1 MTARTLEQWLE
12 YQQHTHPQDIAM
24 GLERVREVA
33 ERMHLLR
40 LRCPVISVAGTNG
53 KGSTVAFIEAIAA
66 AAGHKVGAFTS
77 PHFLRYNERIRI
89 GGAEVADVDLVRAFE
104 AIETARTEV
113 PLTYFEFGTLAALFL
128 FADAGLD
135 LAVLEVGLGGRLDA
149 VNIIDADVAVI
160 TTVDLDHQAYLGE
173 DREAIGLEKAG
184 ILRPGKPGILGEKD
198 PPSSV
203 LRHAYEQGVYC
214 VRGFSDYLIDRFD
227 DHWVWREPGFSL
239 ELPYPALQAPVQL
252 QNAACAIA
260 ALRASPLEIADTAW
274 ADGVASARITGRLQ
288 RWLDAP
294 EVVLDVA
301 HNPQS
306 VAQLA
311 QWLAE
316 HPKPTVAVFSA
327 LRDKDIAGM
336 LAALAPHIAHWHVGC
351 LSEPAD
357 RVPDAADWTALLSTR
372 LAADAFSLHAS
383 VPVAYAAAL
392 AENRGERILVF
403 GSFHTLEAVMRLP
416 RGGRGGV

>member
-1 MTARTLEQWLE
+1 MARTLAQWLE
-12 YQQHTHPQDIAM
+12 YQQHTHPQAIAM
-24 GLERVREVA
+24 GLERMREVA
-33 ERMHLLR
+33 ERMR
-40 LRCPVISVAGTNG
+40 LSRMACPLVTVAGTNG

-66 AAGHKVGAFTS
+66 ASGHKVGAFTS

-89 GGAEVADVDLVRAFE
+89 GGAEVSDADLVRAFE
-104 AIETARTEV
+104 VIEAARADI

-128 FADAGLD
+128 FAEAGLD

-149 VNIIDADVAVI
+149 VNILDADVAVI

-184 ILRPGKPGILGEKD
+184 ILRPGKPAILGERD

-203 LRHAYEQGVYC
+203 LRYAYEHGIYC

-239 ELPYPALQAPVQL
+239 ELPYPQLQAPVQL

-260 ALRASPLEIADTAW
+260 ALRASPLDIADTAW
-274 ADGVASARITGRLQ
+274 ARGVAAARVAGRLQ
-288 RWLDAP
+288 RWRKAP

-316 HPKPTVAVFSA
+316 HPAPTVAVFSA
-327 LRDKDIAGM
+327 LKDKDIAGM
-336 LAALAPHIAHWHVGC
+336 LTAMAPYIAHWHVGF
-351 LSEPAD
+351 LPEPTD
-357 RVPDAADWTALLSTR
+357 RVPDAADWTAVLSAR
-372 LAADAFSLHAS
+372 LPPNAFRLHAS
-383 VPVAYAAAL
+383 VPAAYAAAL

-416 RGGRGGV
+416 R

>member
-1 MTARTLEQWLE
+1 MNKRTLEQWLE
-12 YQQHTHPQDIAM
+12 YQLHTHPQGIAM

-33 ERMHLLR
+33 RRMDLLT
-40 LRCPVISVAGTNG
+40 LPCPVVTVAGTNG

-66 AAGHKVGAFTS
+66 ASGHKVGAFTS

-89 GGAEVADVDLVRAFE
+89 GGAEVSDAALVRAFE
-104 AIETARTEV
+104 TIEAARADI
-113 PLTYFEFGTLAALFL
+113 PLTYFEFGTLAALLL
-128 FADAGLD
+128 FAEADLD

-149 VNIIDADVAVI
+149 VNILDADVAVI

-173 DREAIGLEKAG
+173 DRETIGLEKAG
-184 ILRPGKPGILGEKD
+184 ILRPGKPCVLGEKD

-203 LRHAYEQGVYC
+203 LRHAYEHGVYC
-214 VRGFSDYLIDRFD
+214 IRGFSDYLIDRFD

-239 ELPYPALQAPVQL
+239 ELPYPGLQAPAQL

-260 ALRASPLEIADTAW
+260 ALRASPLDIADAAW
-274 ADGVASARITGRLQ
+274 AAGVAEAKITGRLQ
-288 RWLDAP
+288 RWREVP

-311 QWLAE
+311 HWLAE
-316 HPKPTVAVFSA
+316 HPAPTVAVFSA
-327 LRDKDIAGM
+327 LKDKDIAGM
-336 LAALAPHIAHWHVGC
+336 LAAMAPHIAHWHVGC
-351 LSEPAD
+351 LAEPAD
-357 RVPDAADWTALLSTR
+357 RVPDAADWMAALSAGLPET
-372 LAADAFSLHAS
+372 AFSLHAS
-383 VPVAYAAAL
+383 VPAAYAAAL

-416 RGGRGGV
+416 R

>member
-1 MTARTLEQWLE
+1 MNKRTLEQWLE
-12 YQQHTHPQDIAM
+12 YQLHTHPQGIAM

-33 ERMHLLR
+33 RRMDLLT
-40 LRCPVISVAGTNG
+40 LPCPVVTVAGTNG

-66 AAGHKVGAFTS
+66 ASGHKVGAFTS

-89 GGAEVADVDLVRAFE
+89 GGAEVSDAALVRAFE
-104 AIETARTEV
+104 TIEAARADI
-113 PLTYFEFGTLAALFL
+113 PLTYFEFGTLAALLL
-128 FADAGLD
+128 FAEADLD

-149 VNIIDADVAVI
+149 VNILDADVAVI

-173 DREAIGLEKAG
+173 DRETIGLEKAG
-184 ILRPGKPGILGEKD
+184 ILRPGKPCVLGEKD

-203 LRHAYEQGVYC
+203 LRHAYEHGVYC
-214 VRGFSDYLIDRFD
+214 IRGFSDYLIDRFD

-239 ELPYPALQAPVQL
+239 ELPYPGLQAPAQL

-260 ALRASPLEIADTAW
+260 ALRASPLDIADAAW
-274 ADGVASARITGRLQ
+274 AAGVAEAKITGRLQ
-288 RWLDAP
+288 RWREVP

-311 QWLAE
+311 HWLAE
-316 HPKPTVAVFSA
+316 HPAPTVAVFSA
-327 LRDKDIAGM
+327 LKDKDIAGM
-336 LAALAPHIAHWHVGC
+336 LAAMAPHIAHWHVGC
-351 LSEPAD
+351 LAEPAD
-357 RVPDAADWTALLSTR
+357 RVPDAVDWMAALSASLPET
-372 LAADAFSLHAS
+372 AFSLHAS
-383 VPVAYAAAL
+383 VPAAYAAAL
-392 AENRGERILVF
+392 SENHGERILVF

-416 RGGRGGV
+416 R

>member
-1 MTARTLEQWLE
+1 MKKRTLEQWLE
-12 YQQHTHPQDIAM
+12 YQLQTHPQGIAM

-33 ERMHLLR
+33 RRMGLLHLP
-40 LRCPVISVAGTNG
+40 CPVVTVAGTNG

-66 AAGHKVGAFTS
+66 ASGHTVGAFTS

-89 GGAEVADVDLVRAFE
+89 GGAEVSDAALVRAFE
-104 AIETARTEV
+104 AVEAARADI
-113 PLTYFEFGTLAALFL
+113 PLTYFEFGTLAALLL
-128 FADAGLD
+128 FAEADLD

-149 VNIIDADVAVI
+149 VNILDADVAVI

-173 DREAIGLEKAG
+173 DRETIGLEKAG
-184 ILRPGKPGILGEKD
+184 ILRPGKPCVLGEKD

-203 LRHAYEQGVYC
+203 LRHAYEHGVYC
-214 VRGFSDYLIDRFD
+214 IRGFSDYLIDRFD

-239 ELPYPALQAPVQL
+239 ELPYPGLQAPAQL

-260 ALRASPLEIADTAW
+260 ALRASPLDIAESAW
-274 ADGVASARITGRLQ
+274 AEGVAAARITGRLQ
-288 RWLDAP
+288 RWRESP

-311 QWLAE
+311 HWLAE

-327 LRDKDIAGM
+327 LKDKDIAGM
-336 LAALAPHIAHWHVGC
+336 LAAMAPYIAHWHVGC
-351 LSEPAD
+351 LAEPAD
-357 RVPDAADWTALLSTR
+357 RVPDPADWAAALSAGLPET
-372 LAADAFSLHAS
+372 AFSLHANM
-383 VPVAYAAAL
+383 PAAYAAAL

-416 RGGRGGV
+416 R

>member
-1 MTARTLEQWLE
+1 MNKRTLEQWLE
-12 YQQHTHPQDIAM
+12 YQLHTHPQGIAM

-33 ERMHLLR
+33 RRMDLLT
-40 LRCPVISVAGTNG
+40 LPCPVVTVAGTNG

-66 AAGHKVGAFTS
+66 ASGHKVGAFTS

-89 GGAEVADVDLVRAFE
+89 GGAEVSDAALVRAFE
-104 AIETARTEV
+104 TIEAARADI
-113 PLTYFEFGTLAALFL
+113 PLTYFEFGTLAALLL
-128 FADAGLD
+128 FAEADLD

-149 VNIIDADVAVI
+149 VNILDADVAVI

-173 DREAIGLEKAG
+173 DRETIGLEKAG
-184 ILRPGKPGILGEKD
+184 ILRPGKPCVLGEKD

-203 LRHAYEQGVYC
+203 LRHAYEHGVYC
-214 VRGFSDYLIDRFD
+214 IRGFSDYLIDRFD

-239 ELPYPALQAPVQL
+239 ELPYPGLQAPAQL

-260 ALRASPLEIADTAW
+260 ALRASPLDIADA
-274 ADGVASARITGRLQ
+274 ARAAGVAEAKITGRLQ
-288 RWLDAP
+288 RWREVP

-311 QWLAE
+311 HWLAE
-316 HPKPTVAVFSA
+316 HPAPTVAVFSA
-327 LRDKDIAGM
+327 LKDKDIAGM
-336 LAALAPHIAHWHVGC
+336 LAAMAPHIAHWHVGC
-351 LSEPAD
+351 LAEPAD
-357 RVPDAADWTALLSTR
+357 RVPDAVDWMAALSASLPET
-372 LAADAFSLHAS
+372 AFSLHAS
-383 VPVAYAAAL
+383 VPAAYAAAL
-392 AENRGERILVF
+392 AENHGERILVF

-416 RGGRGGV
+416 R

>member
-1 MTARTLEQWLE
+1 MNKRTLEQWLE
-12 YQQHTHPQDIAM
+12 YQLHTHPQGIAM

-33 ERMHLLR
+33 RRMDLLT
-40 LRCPVISVAGTNG
+40 LPCPVVTVAGTNG

-66 AAGHKVGAFTS
+66 ASGHKVGAFTS

-89 GGAEVADVDLVRAFE
+89 GGTEVSDAALVRAFE
-104 AIETARTEV
+104 TIEAARADI
-113 PLTYFEFGTLAALFL
+113 PLTYFEFGTLAALLL
-128 FADAGLD
+128 FAESDLG

-149 VNIIDADVAVI
+149 VNILDADVAVI

-173 DREAIGLEKAG
+173 DRETIGLEKAG
-184 ILRPGKPGILGEKD
+184 ILRPGKPCVLGEKD

-203 LRHAYEQGVYC
+203 LRHAYEHGVYC
-214 VRGFSDYLIDRFD
+214 IRGFSDYLIDRFD

-239 ELPYPALQAPVQL
+239 ELPYPGLQAPAQL

-260 ALRASPLEIADTAW
+260 ALRASPLDIADAAW
-274 ADGVASARITGRLQ
+274 AEGVAEAKITGRLQ
-288 RWLDAP
+288 RWREVP

-316 HPKPTVAVFSA
+316 HPAPTVAVFSA
-327 LRDKDIAGM
+327 LKDKDIAGM
-336 LAALAPHIAHWHVGC
+336 LAAMAPHIAHWHVGC
-351 LSEPAD
+351 LAEPAD
-357 RVPDAADWTALLSTR
+357 RVPDAADWMAALSAGLPET
-372 LAADAFSLHAS
+372 AFSLHAS
-383 VPVAYAAAL
+383 VPAAYAAAL

-416 RGGRGGV
+416 R